1 MGVVLCPINVFGLCT
16 PPTLSLPRVMG
27 EALLRRDGGGDP

>member
-1 MGVVLCPINVFGLCT
+1 MGVVHWPINLCRLCT